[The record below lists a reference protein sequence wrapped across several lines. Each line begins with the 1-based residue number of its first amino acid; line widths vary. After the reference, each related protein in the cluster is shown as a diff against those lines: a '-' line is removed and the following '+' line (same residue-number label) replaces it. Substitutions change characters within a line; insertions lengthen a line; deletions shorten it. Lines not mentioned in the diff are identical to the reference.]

1 MTRYTARNGTT
12 FLFDP
17 AAEESVQVA
26 GADDH
31 VDGQSLTLSVDLDDL
46 REFVQYLEA
55 GLDVQAPNDA
65 DCAAVGPD

>member
-17 AAEESVQVA
+17 QAEESVQLA
-26 GADDH
+26 GADDNGASG
-31 VDGQSLTLSVDLDDL
+31 GQTLTVDLDDL
-46 REFVQYLEA
+46 REFMQYLDA
-55 GLDVQAPNDA
+55 GLDVHAPNDA

>member
-12 FLFDP
+12 FLLDLGVDN
-17 AAEESVQVA
+17 SVKVA
-26 GADDH
+26 GFDDY
-31 VDGQSLTLSVDLDDL
+31 TLGVSVDLDDI

-55 GLDVQAPNDA
+55 GDDVTAPTDA

>member
-12 FLFDP
+12 FLLDP
-17 AAEESVQVA
+17 EVDDEVKVA
-26 GADDH
+26 GVDDH
-31 VDGQSLTLSVDLDDL
+31 GLVVSVDLDDL

-55 GLDVQAPNDA
+55 GIDMHAPNDA

>member
-12 FLFDP
+12 FLLDSEIDD
-17 AAEESVQVA
+17 AVKVA
-26 GADDH
+26 GVDDH
-31 VDGQSLTLSVDLDDL
+31 GLVVSVDLDDL

-55 GLDVQAPNDA
+55 GIDMHAPNDA